1 MGSFSSKM
9 LVSSSQSTEN
19 DRKLSKR
26 DANPSGTAGNLKSQA
41 RSEAT
46 NEDKARAG
54 STNQEQPSVAKKR
67 PSFSWLVE
75 TPVVLHTSSKEQD
88 DKGKKA
94 AADGK
99 GKVNNVG
106 LQSDDKYLKSVELPS
121 TSNGKSKRV
130 HYQDNP
136 TSCSS
141 EKQGKYESNNSWNI
155 EGIMAKSTYQM
166 NQNPRS
172 NDDATASYPVGFGVV
187 GKNDSRVGS
196 RATK

>member
-1 MGSFSSKM
+1 MH
-9 LVSSSQSTEN
+9 VSSSQRTKN
-19 DRKLSKR
+19 DRKLSKTG
-26 DANPSGTAGNLKSQA
+26 ANPSGTAGNSKSHV

-54 STNQEQPSVAKKR
+54 STNHEQPSEAKKR

-99 GKVNNVG
+99 GKVNNIGV
-106 LQSDDKYLKSVELPS
+106 QSDDKYLKSVELPS

-130 HYQDNP
+130 HYQDSS

-141 EKQGKYESNNSWNI
+141 EKQGKNESNNSWST

-172 NDDATASYPVGFGVV
+172 NDDATASYPAGFGVV

-196 RATK
+196 RTTK

>member
-9 LVSSSQSTEN
+9 HVSSSQRTKN
-19 DRKLSKR
+19 DRKLSKTG
-26 DANPSGTAGNLKSQA
+26 ANPSGTAGNSKSQA

-54 STNQEQPSVAKKR
+54 STNHEQPSEAKKR

-94 AADGK
+94 VADGK
-99 GKVNNVG
+99 GKVNNIGV
-106 LQSDDKYLKSVELPS
+106 QSDDKYLKSVELPS

-130 HYQDNP
+130 HYQDSS

-141 EKQGKYESNNSWNI
+141 EKQGKNESNNSWST

-166 NQNPRS
+166 NQTPRS
-172 NDDATASYPVGFGVV
+172 NDDATASYPAGFGVV

-196 RATK
+196 RTTK

>member
-26 DANPSGTAGNLKSQA
+26 DANPSGTAGNSKSQA

-46 NEDKARAG
+46 NEDKARTG
-54 STNQEQPSVAKKR
+54 SMNQKQPSEAKKR

-99 GKVNNVG
+99 GKVNNIG
-106 LQSDDKYLKSVELPS
+106 LQSDA
-121 TSNGKSKRV
+121 
-130 HYQDNP
+130 
-136 TSCSS
+136 
-141 EKQGKYESNNSWNI
+141 NI
-155 EGIMAKSTYQM
+155 
-166 NQNPRS
+166 
-172 NDDATASYPVGFGVV
+172 
-187 GKNDSRVGS
+187 
-196 RATK
+196 

>member
-9 LVSSSQSTEN
+9 HVSSSQRTKN
-19 DRKLSKR
+19 DRKLSKTGP
-26 DANPSGTAGNLKSQA
+26 NPSGTAGNSKSQA

-54 STNQEQPSVAKKR
+54 NTNNEQPSEAKKR

-94 AADGK
+94 VADGK
-99 GKVNNVG
+99 GKVNNIGV
-106 LQSDDKYLKSVELPS
+106 QSDDKYLKSVELPS

-130 HYQDNP
+130 HYQDSS

-141 EKQGKYESNNSWNI
+141 EKQGKNESNNSWNT

-172 NDDATASYPVGFGVV
+172 NDDATASYPAGFGVV

-196 RATK
+196 RTTK

>member
-1 MGSFSSKM
+1 M
-9 LVSSSQSTEN
+9 TEN
-19 DRKLSKR
+19 SPKETQIQAERQGTQNLKLDRKRRMKTRL
-26 DANPSGTAGNLKSQA
+26 
-41 RSEAT
+41 
-46 NEDKARAG
+46 DKARTG
-54 STNQEQPSVAKKR
+54 RMNQEQPSEAKKR

-99 GKVNNVG
+99 GKVNNIG

-130 HYQDNP
+130 HYQDSS

-141 EKQGKYESNNSWNI
+141 EKQGKYESNNSWNT

-196 RATK
+196 RTTK